1 MAAMI
6 SDNDKRGEAQVLAA
20 FDDFRDAVDS
30 DNVIKAT
37 FEGLR
42 SLKDPQ
48 EVSRLREKPLEE
60 ILG

>member
-30 DNVIKAT
+30 DNVILQVRRIH
-37 FEGLR
+37 FE
-42 SLKDPQ
+42 
-48 EVSRLREKPLEE
+48 
-60 ILG
+60 